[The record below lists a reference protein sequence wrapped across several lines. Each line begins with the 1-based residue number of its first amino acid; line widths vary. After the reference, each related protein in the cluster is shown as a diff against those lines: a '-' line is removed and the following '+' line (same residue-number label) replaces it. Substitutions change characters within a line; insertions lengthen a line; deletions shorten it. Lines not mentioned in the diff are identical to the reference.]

1 MVHPGPQLSM
11 GTVSV
16 TGSLV
21 LIRYVARKS
30 PDRKTVIDLMITDN
44 CRQVLVFTALSTL
57 MVAYPKL
64 CGQEGAVNVNVTL
77 ALALFVAGRFVLFL
91 LLWTWCA
98 TGGVRYACIFH
109 WQRMSELPDREVLAA
124 CRVVEFLLSTVMIT
138 AEVTVKFY
146 RHGTGMAM
154 SYPVGSLVRWSF
166 HSK

>member
-1 MVHPGPQLSM
+1 MHISEEIISDLVSLKDRLFTLKMFAVPWFILALSLSM

-64 CGQEGAVNVNVTL
+64 CGQEGAV
-77 ALALFVAGRFVLFL
+77 
-91 LLWTWCA
+91 
-98 TGGVRYACIFH
+98 
-109 WQRMSELPDREVLAA
+109 
-124 CRVVEFLLSTVMIT
+124 
-138 AEVTVKFY
+138 
-146 RHGTGMAM
+146 
-154 SYPVGSLVRWSF
+154 
-166 HSK
+166 HSAVSDKY